1 MSPTST
7 LPDTIRVV
15 LQPDKTSHRLIME
28 HNQPLPSLSHPEDVL
43 LKVAATCPCLGELDW
58 AANLPHV
65 FTEPKEPVPGQD
77 VAGTVVAVGSGVKTL
92 SPGQAVFGRITATRP
107 GGCRDYAVVRADEL
121 AVKPAGLGWNEAA
134 ATPLSALTAWQAL
147 FYQGSLKKEGIF
159 GEDDEARKANA
170 AKKVFIAGAG
180 SSVGMWAVQFASL
193 AGASEVVALCSG
205 SKADLMREF
214 GAAEIVD
221 YTKTSAA
228 EWAGQSP
235 ARQADL
241 VLDCVGGNSVGHL
254 WEVVRD
260 GGVFLSICQDPKEVR
275 PEGNTKT
282 LEKDDFFI
290 MDSVGSQLAEL
301 APLVESG
308 KARPLVD
315 SVYPFEKYAEAF
327 EKVEG
332 RRAKG
337 KVVIR
342 ISE

>member
-1 MSPTST
+1 
-7 LPDTIRVV
+7 V
-15 LQPDKTSHRLIME
+15 
-28 HNQPLPSLSHPEDVL
+28 
-43 LKVAATCPCLGELDW
+43 KV
-58 AANLPHV
+58 
-65 FTEPKEPVPGQD
+65 
-77 VAGTVVAVGSGVKTL
+77 L

-121 AVKPAGLGWNEAA
+121 AVKPADLSWNEAA

-159 GEDDEARKANA
+159 SEYGEARKANA
-170 AKKVFIAGAG
+170 AKKVFVAGAG
-180 SSVGMWAVQFASL
+180 SCVGMWAVQFASL
-193 AGASEVVALCSG
+193 AGAAEVVALCSG

-214 GAAEIVD
+214 GATEIVD
-221 YTKTSAA
+221 YTRTSAA
-228 EWAGQSP
+228 EWASQSP
-235 ARQADL
+235 ANQADL
-241 VLDCVGGNSVGHL
+241 VIDCVGGSSMGHL

-260 GGVFLSICQDPKEVR
+260 GGVFLSICQDPKDVR

-282 LEKDDFFI
+282 LERQDFFI

-301 APLVESG
+301 APLVGSG

-315 SVYPFEKYAEAF
+315 SVLPFEKFAEAF